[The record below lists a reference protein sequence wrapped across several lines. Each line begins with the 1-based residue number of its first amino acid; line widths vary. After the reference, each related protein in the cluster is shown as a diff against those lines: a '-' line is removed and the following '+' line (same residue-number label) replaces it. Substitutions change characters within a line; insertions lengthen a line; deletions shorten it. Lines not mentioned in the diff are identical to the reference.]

1 MEPAE
6 EQIDVAVIGAGP
18 AGTAAAITLA
28 RAGIDV
34 TVFDKATF
42 PRDKTCGDGLTTL
55 ALRQLEQLGLDPAD
69 VASWID
75 VSDCFVTSPS
85 GVSIHLPLPPASD
98 GRFAAV
104 TTRLDLDAALV
115 EVARKEGATV
125 VEGAGLTAAREESN
139 AVVLRIGAD
148 GGDEREVRARWVVAA
163 DGMWSP
169 TRRALGL
176 AEPGYRGE
184 WHAFRQYVGN
194 VGERAAT
201 ELHVMFEADIVPG
214 YFWSFPLPGRRANIG
229 FGIQRGGK
237 VPVGD
242 MGPLWE
248 DLLARPHI
256 RDLLGP
262 DVTPEA
268 PHRAWPIPARIDT
281 AVTSTPR
288 VLFTGDA
295 VAACDVMT
303 GEGIGQALLTGVRA
317 AESIR
322 DRAVIGDVATH
333 YHRTVTEE
341 LVADHRMSQL
351 LVRALQHRK
360 GARAAIRVAGATP
373 WTRRNFA
380 RWLFEDSPRG
390 IAFTPSRWHRGA
402 LSGPGA
408 YRS

>member
-115 EVARKEGATV
+115 DLARKEGATV

-148 GGDEREVRARWVVAA
+148 GADEREVRARWVVAA

-268 PHRAWPIPARIDT
+268 PHRAWPIPARVDT

>member
-75 VSDCFVTSPS
+75 VTDCFVTSPS

-115 EVARKEGATV
+115 DLARKEGATV

-148 GGDEREVRARWVVAA
+148 GADEREVRARWVVAA

-390 IAFTPSRWHRGA
+390 IAFTPSRWRRGA

>member
-75 VSDCFVTSPS
+75 VTDCFVTSPS

-115 EVARKEGATV
+115 DLARKEGATV

-148 GGDEREVRARWVVAA
+148 GADEREVRARWVVAA

-268 PHRAWPIPARIDT
+268 PHRAWPIPARVDT